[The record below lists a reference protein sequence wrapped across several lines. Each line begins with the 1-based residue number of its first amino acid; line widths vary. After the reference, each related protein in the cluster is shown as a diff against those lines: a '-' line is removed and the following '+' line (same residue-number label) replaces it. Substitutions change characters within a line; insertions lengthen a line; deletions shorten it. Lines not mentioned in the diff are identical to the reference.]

1 VTLSSGHPQVCHNHD
16 IPRVASQTLGVSLSL
31 AYGSTSPW
39 ERNGQPRVR
48 RHASSIV
55 TPSEGGLSST
65 TDHRNDYCKKEEG
78 RPSLL
83 NGTGARHA

>member
-31 AYGSTSPW
+31 SYGSTSPW

-78 RPSLL
+78 RPSLP